1 MMFQCFDAVGWEAG
15 SAAGL
20 QKKQVVRC
28 CTGIVI
34 CLQREAND
42 LHTVQLMPLPCH
54 HLLLQ

>member
-28 CTGIVI
+28 CTGI
-34 CLQREAND
+34 
-42 LHTVQLMPLPCH
+42 
-54 HLLLQ
+54 